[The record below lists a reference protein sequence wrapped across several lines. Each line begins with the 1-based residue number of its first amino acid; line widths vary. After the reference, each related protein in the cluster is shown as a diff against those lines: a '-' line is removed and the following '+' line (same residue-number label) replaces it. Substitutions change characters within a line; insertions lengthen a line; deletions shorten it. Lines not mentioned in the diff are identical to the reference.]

1 MAPPARNR
9 LALATMKLESTLFIV
24 ADSPSTRAVA
34 YSAAQAVGLRAETL
48 TGVEELLGSD
58 LDRPGCIVFAAEST
72 GHNVVDTLARL
83 AAKGVATPV
92 IVLISKGD
100 AATAI
105 GALKKDAWDVLEA
118 PVDEGTL
125 GGSIKRALELNRLL
139 RVSMAA
145 RSEAIL
151 QIERLTPRER
161 EVFEL
166 LCRGSANKRIA
177 VELGCSIRTVEL
189 HRARLMA
196 KLEAKSVAD
205 LLRAKLA
212 SEDAGSLDLHDGPAH
227 APSSQPL
234 ST

>member
-1 MAPPARNR
+1 
-9 LALATMKLESTLFIV
+9 MKLESTLFIV
-24 ADSPSTRAVA
+24 ADDPSTRVLAH
-34 YSAAQAVGLRAETL
+34 SAAQAVGLRAETF
-48 TGVEELLGSD
+48 TGIEELLGSD
-58 LDRPGCIVFAAEST
+58 LADRPGCIVFAAEST
-72 GHNVVDTLARL
+72 GHNVVDALARL

-105 GALKKDAWDVLEA
+105 GALKKGAWDVQEA
-118 PVDEGTL
+118 PIDEGTL

-166 LCRGSANKRIA
+166 LCRGSANKKIA

-212 SEDAGSLDLHDGPAH
+212 SEDAGSLDLLDGPAH
-227 APSSQPL
+227 SPSAQPL